1 MERVGDKV
9 KVMISGFRKIRSKSV
24 KKSFVNLPVGLIC
37 AKFGSALSFLD
48 KSKKKITDT
57 CPSKDFLCGRVTA

>member
-24 KKSFVNLPVGLIC
+24 KKSFVNLPVGLIG

-48 KSKKKITDT
+48 
-57 CPSKDFLCGRVTA
+57 

>member
-37 AKFGSALSFLD
+37 AKFGSVLSFLD
-48 KSKKKITDT
+48 
-57 CPSKDFLCGRVTA
+57 